1 MNVLVGSTN
10 PVKRRAVLAVV
21 DDGWTVSAVG
31 VASNVP
37 EQPRGQAETRRGA
50 ENRAREAFGH
60 GDPGATADRGD
71 ERRLGVGIEGG
82 VARLEGCEGL
92 HLVNW
97 AAATDGDRLSR
108 ATGPSFPLP
117 DGIAR
122 RVDAGEELGPVMD
135 DELGE
140 DDVKKRQGAAGVFTA
155 GMVDREASLS
165 TAVAAALG
173 PFVAE
178 QYR

>member
-31 VASNVP
+31 VESNVP

-50 ENRAREAFGH
+50 ENRARGALAS
-60 GDPGATADRGD
+60 GDPDDRAD
-71 ERRLGVGIEGG
+71 ERRLGVGVEGG

-97 AAATDGDRLSR
+97 AAATDGDRLTR

-117 DGIAR
+117 DGVAR
-122 RVDAGEELGPVMD
+122 RVGAGEELGPVMD

-173 PFVAE
+173 PFVSE